1 MLPAMGTWGNGN
13 FDSDTAADHLSI
25 LAARLLEE
33 TKTAMASKPVELE
46 ASEYWG
52 VAVPCNVELM
62 ALLAEQQWVGAMVPD
77 LTTVRAWKQTYLAI
91 WDASIDGLS
100 PSAEWKAA
108 RRAILV
114 ATFDRLAKASEREE
128 PSVVVAPKKP
138 SSKKATTKRPS
149 PKKSSVK
156 KAPPAKSRAA
166 AAGKKARAK
175 KR

>member
-1 MLPAMGTWGNGN
+1 MGTWGNGN

-33 TKTAMASKPVELE
+33 TKTAMAGKPVELE

-77 LTTVRAWKQTYLAI
+77 LATVRAWEKTYLAI
-91 WDASIDGLS
+91 WDASIDGLGPS
-100 PSAEWKAA
+100 PKWKAA

-128 PSVVVAPKKP
+128 PSVAVAPKAPTSEKP
-138 SSKKATTKRPS
+138 TAKRSS
-149 PKKSSVK
+149 PKKSSAK
-156 KAPPAKSRAA
+156 KAPIAKSSAA
-166 AAGKKARAK
+166 AAGKRARAT